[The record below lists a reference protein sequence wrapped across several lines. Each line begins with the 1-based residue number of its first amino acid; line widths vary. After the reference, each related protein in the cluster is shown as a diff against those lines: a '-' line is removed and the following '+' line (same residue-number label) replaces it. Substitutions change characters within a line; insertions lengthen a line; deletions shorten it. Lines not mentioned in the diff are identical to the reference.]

1 MTSDNNIKVAYDGKC
16 AFAVCLGKNDVDG
29 KAKHSLIQDGKEY
42 LFSNSQVKFL
52 WKMIPMLKK
61 KAEKNWNQK

>member
-1 MTSDNNIKVAYDGKC
+1 MKADMNSKVAYDGKC
-16 AFAVCLGKNDVDG
+16 AFAVCLGKNDVAG
-29 KAKHSLIQDGKEY
+29 KAEHSLFQDGKEY

-61 KAEKNWNQK
+61 KAEKNWSQK

>member
-1 MTSDNNIKVAYDGKC
+1 MEAQKNNKIEFDGKC
-16 AFAVCLGKNDVDG
+16 AFAVCLGKNEVDG
-29 KAKHSLIQDGKEY
+29 KAKHSLTQDGKVY

-61 KAEKNWNQK
+61 KAEKNWGQK